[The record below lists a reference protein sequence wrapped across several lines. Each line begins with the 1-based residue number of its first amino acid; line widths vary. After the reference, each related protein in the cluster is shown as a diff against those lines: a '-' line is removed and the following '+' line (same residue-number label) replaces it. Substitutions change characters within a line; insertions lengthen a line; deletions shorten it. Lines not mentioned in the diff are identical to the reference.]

1 MASSNVD
8 TIKQEDLE
16 KISVRIARTK
26 EEVLEAQRLRYAVF
40 YEENG
45 AIPDDNMR
53 AEKRD
58 FDDFDDIADHLIVI
72 HKQDNGQERIVGT
85 YRLLRQAEAE
95 KFGRFYSADEYDLKA
110 LIDSNESLLELGRSC
125 VLAEYRTQPVL
136 NMLWHGIAD
145 YITDHDIDI
154 LFGCASF
161 SGTDVDSL
169 KEQLSYLYHFHSAPE
184 NISPVATRERYINMN
199 IVPKENIDEKK
210 AFSSLPP
217 LIKGYLRL
225 GATIGNGAVIDKQ
238 FNTVDVCIVVQTKL
252 MTQRY
257 RKYYERRIRKT
268 MPGQRAIIE
277 G

>member
-1 MASSNVD
+1 MASSSVG
-8 TIKQEDLE
+8 TIEREDLE
-16 KISVRIARTK
+16 KISVRTTRTD

-45 AIPDDNMR
+45 ALPSEAMR
-53 AEKRD
+53 EEKRD

-72 HKQDNGQERIVGT
+72 RKNDNGQEQIVGT
-85 YRLLRQAEAE
+85 YRLLRQSIAE
-95 KFGRFYSADEYDLKA
+95 KFGKFYSADEYELKS
-110 LIDSNESLLELGRSC
+110 LIGSKKSLLELGRSC
-125 VLAEYRTQPVL
+125 VLAEYRTQPIL

-145 YITDHDIDI
+145 YITEHNIDI

-161 SGTDVDSL
+161 NGTDVEAI
-169 KEQLSYLYHFHSAPE
+169 KEQLSYLHHFHSTPAD
-184 NISPVATRERYINMN
+184 ISPVAINGRYVDMNLMAKKDIN
-199 IVPKENIDEKK
+199 EKP

-225 GATIGNGAVIDKQ
+225 GATIGNGAVIDEQ
-238 FNTVDVCIVVQTKL
+238 FNTIDVCIVVQTSL

-268 MPGQRAIIE
+268 MPGQNAAIE

>member
-1 MASSNVD
+1 MTSSNVD

-16 KISVRIARTK
+16 QISVRIACTK

-45 AIPDDNMR
+45 AIPDDNMC

-72 HKQDNGQERIVGT
+72 HKSDDGKEQIVGT
-85 YRLLRQAEAE
+85 YRLLRQEKAE

-110 LIDSNESLLELGRSC
+110 LIDSNKTLLELGRSC

-145 YITDHDIDI
+145 YITEHNIDI

-161 SGTDVDSL
+161 SGTDIKAL
-169 KEQLSYLYHFHSAPE
+169 EEQLSYLHHFHSTPD
-184 NISPVATRERYINMN
+184 NISPVAITGRHVNMN
-199 IVPKENIDEKK
+199 LLPKEKIEERRV
-210 AFSSLPP
+210 FSSLPP

-238 FNTVDVCIVVQTKL
+238 FNTVDVCIVVQTSL

-257 RKYYERRIRKT
+257 RKYYERRIRKS
-268 MPGQRAIIE
+268 MPGQKAAQE
-277 G
+277 A